1 MDRVSFYLP
10 TRPFSVLQAVNRA
23 AIATGSARNA
33 MVAHDADY
41 NGHRAV
47 VSKNAYGSYG
57 AHYTW
62 AGLNW
67 LARRATFLDACAAA
81 KREYDRG
88 ALGASAVATLD
99 LRELDEHAA
108 ETALTEARAAL
119 QAAGWQELPEG
130 ADLQAA
136 LSGEWWTPLHAEAF
150 HAVRA
155 ERERGIPVCLL
166 WEAASI
172 DDYRAKVATFVKTR
186 RDQGISAALRGC

>member
-1 MDRVSFYLP
+1 MDRVTFYLP
-10 TRPFSVLQAVNRA
+10 TRPFSVLQATNRA
-23 AIATGSARNA
+23 AIATGSARSA

-47 VSKNAYGSYG
+47 VSQNAYGSYG

-88 ALGASAVATLD
+88 ALGASATATL
-99 LRELDEHAA
+99 RLDQEGERAA
-108 ETALTEARAAL
+108 EVLAEARAAL
-119 QAAGWQELPEG
+119 LPAGWQELPAG

-150 HAVRA
+150 HAVRM

-166 WEAASI
+166 FQSSTVEEW
-172 DDYRAKVATFVKTR
+172 RGKVDTFVRER
-186 RDQGISAALRGC
+186 RVNGISAALRGC